1 MKKESIFF
9 KINLLFIIALLATI
23 IAFSFVLKNQK
34 QHEHREENFKLRVIL
49 KDIRHNNTVANDT
62 LDFLNAD
69 IIEGEKKRIIL
80 NNGYIRKTIMRH
92 PRASIKV
99 RIITYAKK
107 HYYLIKNFEKS
118 FLISFKNE
126 GKYYFYIVI
135 FFIAIIAFLI
145 LIYLLIRKSL
155 MPLKNLEKDIKN
167 YSNGLD
173 LEPKYLDSK
182 DEVAKINNAFYSY
195 AQKASTLTKSRELF
209 IRNIFHELNTPVT
222 KGKILAEIT
231 QDNKT
236 KQMLESIFNRLDSLL
251 KELAQMEQISSKSYT
266 LNIQKIPIIELIDSA
281 KELLYLDS
289 VEHNITQEY
298 INCDYK
304 SMVLVFKKLMDN
316 AIKYG
321 SNLSVE
327 YKNGSIC
334 FLSKGKKLEKSLE
347 YYTQEFTSQNSGF
360 GLGLYI
366 VKEILQMHS
375 MDLKYSYRD
384 GLNIFCIEINRA

>member
-62 LDFLNAD
+62 LDFLNAN

-92 PRASIKV
+92 PRANIKV

-107 HYYLIKNFEKS
+107 HYYLIKSLKKS

-173 LEPKYLDSK
+173 L
-182 DEVAKINNAFYSY
+182 
-195 AQKASTLTKSRELF
+195 
-209 IRNIFHELNTPVT
+209 
-222 KGKILAEIT
+222 
-231 QDNKT
+231 
-236 KQMLESIFNRLDSLL
+236 
-251 KELAQMEQISSKSYT
+251 
-266 LNIQKIPIIELIDSA
+266 
-281 KELLYLDS
+281 
-289 VEHNITQEY
+289 
-298 INCDYK
+298 
-304 SMVLVFKKLMDN
+304 
-316 AIKYG
+316 
-321 SNLSVE
+321 
-327 YKNGSIC
+327 
-334 FLSKGKKLEKSLE
+334 
-347 YYTQEFTSQNSGF
+347 
-360 GLGLYI
+360 
-366 VKEILQMHS
+366 
-375 MDLKYSYRD
+375 
-384 GLNIFCIEINRA
+384 